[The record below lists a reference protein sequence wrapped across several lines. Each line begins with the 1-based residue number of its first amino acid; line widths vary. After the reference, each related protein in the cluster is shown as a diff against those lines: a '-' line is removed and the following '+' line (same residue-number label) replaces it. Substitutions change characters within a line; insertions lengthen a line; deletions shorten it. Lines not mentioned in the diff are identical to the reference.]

1 LIRHDLLDEIEC
13 NLAVLGEI
21 FIDFG
26 ECRTVVLSDRL
37 EEWGLDVLQEELGD
51 RFERSMNVTN
61 WRVWLAM
68 REHLSDA
75 RLIALRNRSKQRLT
89 EMPAAERVR
98 RISLYWRAERF
109 YLRVVQRRQRT
120 ELSEIAQKR

>member
-1 LIRHDLLDEIEC
+1 MPRYDLFNEIEC

-37 EEWGLDVLQEELGD
+37 EEWGLDVLQKELGD
-51 RFERSMNVTN
+51 RFEKSMNFTN
-61 WRVWLAM
+61 WRVWPAM

-75 RLIALRNRSKQRLT
+75 RLMALRNRSEQRLA

-109 YLRVVQRRQRT
+109 YLRVVQRRQSA
-120 ELSEIAQKR
+120 EPSEIA